1 MTWAFDVTSN
11 VPRLYQSGA
20 EANLDGIGTAITAL
34 AVVPRNSV
42 VNTTMLRKPPT
53 PTGFWYRCSQNGTT
67 AATAPTYG
75 TTEGGTT
82 TDGSSIWTAILA
94 PVSLL
99 VGTKPIYFM
108 PSIRMEITGTL
119 TNTNNQI
126 STFTCL
132 DLILSGTNP
141 SFTSGAWAADGIT
154 PLYNGTHF
162 TTTLITANNV
172 TPSIQV
178 NAGTMTLIGGEVQ
191 TAAAVSIS
199 SGGAKILTYYT
210 RWRSTRIIG
219 GTSSN
224 RFRAYSAT
232 SIFRGCEFYDMAY
245 DLFVMPQEFSVVA
258 RDSEYVAQ
266 YVGSYAGGVDAYF
279 KATALQNPDGS
290 YDFDNYGGGYVEL
303 YNCVKGVNLNVVTQL
318 PSTKHCVP
326 LYQDVR
332 ITAKDTSGNAV
343 PNVRFTATDAPTNS
357 PTITI
362 TTAGNLK
369 TWDFRN
375 ALSYQTTSN
384 ASGIALSSPILKV
397 WYYQGTSK
405 QNLRFPSSTVTFKG
419 RAYGFREVSV
429 SFVLGSDTIQDA
441 SAGMVATTTATTLSE
456 SAAGALNK
464 FTFTP
469 SGATGGSVTA
479 TANFT
484 LNELWDYYQYWIS
497 QFVNRSSNDT
507 WTAVNG
513 KLNMIDWTLTI
524 NTGVTAASG
533 TTLQHIVSP
542 TITNN
547 GSITAL
553 YTTSAGSS
561 TRVNFSNLV

>member
-1 MTWAFDVTSN
+1 MTFAFDVVNN
-11 VPRLYQSGA
+11 VPRIYQSGTDT
-20 EANLDGIGTAITAL
+20 NLDGITTAIN
-34 AVVPRNSV
+34 AVSTVARNIPYTV
-42 VNTTMLRKPPT
+42 ANMVKPPS
-53 PTGFWYRCSQNGTT
+53 PTGFWYRCSTAGTT
-67 AATAPTYG
+67 GATAPVFG
-75 TTEGGTT
+75 TTDGGTT
-82 TDGSSIWTAILA
+82 TDGAVVWTAFLA
-94 PVSLL
+94 PIILMG
-99 VGTKPIYFM
+99 GTKPIYFM
-108 PSIRMEITGTL
+108 PSIRMEIAGTL
-119 TNTNNQI
+119 TNANNQI

-132 DLILSGTNP
+132 DLILSSAN
-141 SFTSGAWAADGIT
+141 SNFTSGAFASDGVT
-154 PLYNGTHF
+154 PLYSGTHF
-162 TTTLITANNV
+162 TTTLLTANN
-172 TPSIQV
+172 TAPSIQV

-191 TAAAVSIS
+191 TAAAVSINP
-199 SGGAKILTYYT
+199 GGPKILSYYT

-219 GTSSN
+219 GVSSN

-232 SIFRGCEFYDMAY
+232 SVFRGCEFYDMSY

-258 RDSEYVAQ
+258 RDAEYVAQ
-266 YVGSYAGGVDAYF
+266 YVGGTYGGVDAYF
-279 KATALQNPDGS
+279 KATALQNPGGS
-290 YDFDNYGGGYVEL
+290 YDFDNFSGGYVEL
-303 YNCVKGVNLNVVTQL
+303 YNCVKGANLNVVTQL
-318 PSTKHCVP
+318 PSAKHCVP

-332 ITAKDTSGNAV
+332 ITAKDTAGNAV

-375 ALSYQTTSN
+375 PLNYQTTSN

-405 QNLRFPSSTVTFKG
+405 QNLRFPASTVTFKG
-419 RAYGFREVSV
+419 RAYGYREVTV
-429 SFVLGSDTIQDA
+429 PFVLGSDTIQDA

-456 SAAGALNK
+456 AAAGALNK

-469 SGATGGSVTA
+469 SGAAGGSVTA